1 MQTLK
6 GKVAWSPNAMTSV
19 EIPKAVAWNCS
30 AKKNYWKLIKI
41 QALVSKKTAVGMQ
54 FHQKETK
61 KET

>member
-1 MQTLK
+1 MISKRYDFCRNSKSSSL
-6 GKVAWSPNAMTSV
+6 
-19 EIPKAVAWNCS
+19 ELLC
-30 AKKNYWKLIKI
+30 KKNYWKLIKI